1 MHPKRKENSDDV
13 ILQRV
18 AKLLV
23 KASDN
28 ELSLRDFRCLYDLLQ
43 SNPQAREYYRDI
55 LMAMADL
62 KPIVFSSYKK

>member
-28 ELSLRDFRCLYDLLQ
+28 ELSLRDFRCLRILLQ
-43 SNPQAREYYRDI
+43 SNPQAREYYCDI
-55 LMAMADL
+55 LMAMTDL
-62 KPIVFSSYKK
+62 KPMVFLPDKK